1 MQSPSLLDQVAELR
15 NDLKASNAL
24 IQKLSEKILQTT
36 YNNQHRYLG
45 SGETTISNIDSGDT
59 AWMITATGLV
69 LFMSIPGL
77 VLFYGGMTREKNVL
91 STAMQ
96 TFTIACLVTVTWI
109 SFGYSLSFAPAVPE
123 TRTDYEL
130 KHNFHVRNVTSDTF
144 LRFVFKLSHI
154 ICYIK

>member
-1 MQSPSLLDQVAELR
+1 MEDSTVYLSF
-15 NDLKASNAL
+15 DLKASNDL
-24 IQKLSEKILQTT
+24 IQKLSDKLLQMQAAGS
-36 YNNQHRYLG
+36 YNYMG

-77 VLFYGGMTREKNVL
+77 ALYYGGMTREKNVL

-109 SFGYSLSFAPAVPE
+109 AFGYSLWGRRE
-123 TRTDYEL
+123 RG
-130 KHNFHVRNVTSDTF
+130 
-144 LRFVFKLSHI
+144 
-154 ICYIK
+154 